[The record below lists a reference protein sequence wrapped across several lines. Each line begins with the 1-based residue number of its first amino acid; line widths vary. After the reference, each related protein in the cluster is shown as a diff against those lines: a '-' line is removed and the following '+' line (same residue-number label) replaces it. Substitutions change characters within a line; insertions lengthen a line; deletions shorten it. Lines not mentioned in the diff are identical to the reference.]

1 MPELAEV
8 DYFRK
13 QWNPGL
19 GQRID
24 AVILH
29 DKKRI
34 FRGIDIAKMRKALV
48 GANARALRSARQA
61 DAVRARNRQR
71 EKPAPG
77 SACISA

>member
-19 GQRID
+19 GHRIEE
-24 AVILH
+24 VLIH

-34 FRGIDIAKMRKALV
+34 FRGIDASV
-48 GANARALRSARQA
+48 
-61 DAVRARNRQR
+61 VRR
-71 EKPAPG
+71 
-77 SACISA
+77 